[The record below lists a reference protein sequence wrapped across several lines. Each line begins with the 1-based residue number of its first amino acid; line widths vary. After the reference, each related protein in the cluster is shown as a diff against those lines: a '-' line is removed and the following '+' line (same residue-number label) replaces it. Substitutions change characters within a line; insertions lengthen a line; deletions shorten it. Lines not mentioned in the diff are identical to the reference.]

1 VGNEIP
7 AQLTLFFRSILLGLL
22 LALGYDMT
30 RPVRALGGKIW
41 GTILDIAVSLFS
53 VVAVF
58 LFVMAG
64 DGELRLFILLG
75 ALGGMVVFFGL
86 LGPPLRP
93 LWALL
98 TKIFLFPIRLV
109 WIFLEKF
116 AQIFKKAFSFFK
128 SWFTIICTSLPHL
141 FSGMWKTRRGVDT
154 PEKGDEPMAKA
165 RKKRKLKKRPS
176 SKLTLLLLLVVML
189 GVGVQILRLH
199 SQIQAAQAEQLVY
212 AQRLHE
218 LQTTNAKLQEDLDN
232 QDSQELI
239 EDIARDE
246 LGMVSPGEKIFRY
259 GS

>member
-1 VGNEIP
+1 VGNVVPE
-7 AQLTLFFRSILLGLL
+7 QLQLFLQSILLGLGL
-22 LALGYDMT
+22 GLGYDLT
-30 RPVRALGGKIW
+30 RPWRALGGKLW
-41 GTILDIAVSLFS
+41 GTVLDIFTSFAAV
-53 VVAVF
+53 AAIVF
-58 LFVMAG
+58 FVMAG

-75 ALGGMVVFFGL
+75 AFGGLVVFFGL

-93 LWALL
+93 IWAFLTRLILL
-98 TKIFLFPIRLV
+98 PVRLV

-116 AQIFKKAFSFFK
+116 AQILKKLFSFFK
-128 SWFTIICTSLPHL
+128 SWFTII
-141 FSGMWKTRRGVDT
+141 WKRLTHRIARLWKK
-154 PEKGDEPMAKA
+154 PEEGTETMPKA
-165 RKKRKLKKRPS
+165 RGKRKLKKRPS
-176 SKLTLLLLLVVML
+176 GKLTLLVLLIVML
-189 GVGVQILRLH
+189 AVGVQILSLR
-199 SQIQAAQAEQLVY
+199 SQIQDAQAEEAVY